1 MIIVG
6 LCVGMVALG
15 FIAGYGVA
23 AWGSVRADEYAA
35 KVAKTGRCPTCG
47 RWP

>member
-1 MIIVG
+1 MIIG

-15 FIAGYGVA
+15 ILIGLCIA
-23 AWGSVRADEYAA
+23 AWGAAQADERNT
-35 KVAKTGRCPTCG
+35 KIAKTGRCPTCG